1 MSGHSA
7 SYSPGASQAESL
19 ANLNSGFVVTGPGP
33 QIATPIA
40 PADTVT
46 VHNLSGEY
54 VRGIITPVPA
64 LAATFLGDRS
74 FVVAPGSAFQ
84 ETFSRNVIQDITFV
98 AVDMPAIAGAVS
110 VATLTPNAN
119 SYQLAVKFLEA

>member
-1 MSGHSA
+1 MGHFA

-19 ANLNSGFVVTGPGP
+19 ANLNAGFVVTGPGP
-33 QIATPIA
+33 QIATPLTA
-40 PADTVT
+40 ADTVT

-64 LAATFLGDRS
+64 FAATFTGDRA
-74 FVVAPGSAFQ
+74 FVIAPGSAFQ

-98 AVDMPAIAGAVS
+98 AVDMPVAAGAVS
-110 VATLTPNAN
+110 VATLAPNAN
-119 SYQLAVKFLEA
+119 TYQVAVKFLEA